1 MTRLSIFL
9 QNHFYDFSF
18 VIIKKLFIAIP
29 GIEPNVL
36 LKPLK
41 LKNSE
46 SVIWFY
52 GVSFQ
57 NVYLSPDRRIWDH

>member
-41 LKNSE
+41 WINNEHICVNSDTQKSTE
-46 SVIWFY
+46 
-52 GVSFQ
+52 Q
-57 NVYLSPDRRIWDH
+57 RE